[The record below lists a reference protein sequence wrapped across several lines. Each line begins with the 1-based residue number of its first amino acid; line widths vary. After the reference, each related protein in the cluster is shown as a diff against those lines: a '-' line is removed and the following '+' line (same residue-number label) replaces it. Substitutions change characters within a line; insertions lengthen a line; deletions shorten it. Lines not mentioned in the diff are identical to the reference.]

1 MVDYLAYLGISAA
14 WNFVFSMVIEDLA
27 KDTAKDFVKDFCKD
41 SLKDVLLSQDEWQKA
56 VTQAL
61 KEFLEQVENEL
72 VGAGETELSCKA
84 YAKSLQS
91 FLRHPPV
98 RLTLGSAVIEE
109 LPVDSRQLAQAWNEL
124 KLERLPDDFDWAK
137 LCRRYQNKAL
147 AIFRDSEKLRSLLDS
162 RHTAQTAQA
171 VQQLAGLNPG
181 FDTAQYADSL
191 KRRYSH
197 LKLETLDANPDH
209 QPIRLTQIF
218 VEQTV
223 RSCQQFNPRIHELPI
238 EHRRRLQK
246 KGALEWELAEE
257 YIDRQRESFLQQLPQ
272 PVLEVVGDTSQRLI
286 VVLGD
291 PGSGKSM
298 LLNTLAVQWAERRPV
313 ERASQPIPLLVEL
326 KAYIKNL
333 QENHCRDI
341 LEYLDHGPG
350 AVGQLDQRE
359 LDAALKHGSAI
370 FLLDGLDEIFDP
382 EARKEVA
389 SQLVRFCVRYPSAR
403 FLVTSRIIG
412 YDLVAPI
419 LRDAGFQHYL
429 LQELDEEQQNRFLIR
444 WHELA
449 YPERHERA
457 EKLNRLRTSINDV
470 AAIRELAENP
480 LLLTLMALL
489 NRHQELPRDRNEL
502 YEQASR
508 ILLQQWDAT
517 KALKDDPLLAE
528 YSLDYKDKQAILRA
542 VAFRMQTEAE
552 GLTGNLLA
560 ETDLEDTLIAH
571 LNAQGYDK
579 ARPLAVRLIRQLRER
594 NFILCL
600 LGDDYFAFVHRT
612 FLEFFCA
619 WAWVWRFEKEKSLT
633 FEQLE
638 QQTFAA
644 HWADEKWH
652 EVLRLIAARLE
663 PRFAEQLI
671 LKLLDRKDF
680 TYRFLNVFLAT
691 KCYTDLRNPSA
702 FGVLSERLEQELKAL
717 TQIELPFYYGEYD
730 EETESIAEF
739 RGEAV
744 RAIGICWPMP
754 QTRQWLLDNIQDKN
768 SKIRSAALRELA
780 RSWKAAPGTQALL
793 SAYTQSN
800 EEPSIREVA
809 LQELARGWKGEPD
822 TLALLKTIAEP
833 GQHWIVRRAAL
844 QELVR
849 GWKELPD
856 TLVFV
861 KTITQSDQD
870 PDIRSMMLREL
881 AQNWKNEPD
890 TLTLIKAC
898 AQSDQDWFVRLAAL
912 QELARAWKDD
922 PDTLILLKGSAPNT
936 HNQTDEDFYV
946 SGKVLREL
954 ARGWK
959 DDTDTLDLLKI
970 SSQSDQDTF
979 VRQAALQE
987 LARGWKDEPGTQAL
1001 IKACAQFDED
1011 VLVQEAALQELA
1023 RGWKDDPDTLALLK
1037 DSAQSDLNWLVCQVA
1052 LQELARGW
1060 KSDPDT
1066 LILLMSHA
1074 QPDESSKVRNA
1085 ALRELAR
1092 GWGDD
1097 PDVAAFLRESK
1108 P

>member
-41 SLKDVLLSQDEWQKA
+41 SLKDLLLSQDEWQKA
-56 VTQAL
+56 VAQAL
-61 KEFLEQVENEL
+61 KAFLEQVENEL

-109 LPVDSRQLAQAWNEL
+109 LPVNSRQLAQAWNEL

-137 LCRRYQNKAL
+137 LCRRYQSKAL

-162 RHTAQTAQA
+162 RHTAQTAMT

-181 FDTAQYADSL
+181 FDTAQYAEGL
-191 KRRYSH
+191 KRRYGH
-197 LKLETLDANPDH
+197 LKLESLDANPDH

-223 RSCQQFNPRIHELPI
+223 RSCQQFNPRVHELPI

-246 KGALEWELAEE
+246 KGALEWEQVEE
-257 YIDRQRESFLQQLPQ
+257 HIERQRESFLQQLPR
-272 PVLEVVGDTSQRLI
+272 PVLEVVGDPSQRLT

-313 ERASQPIPLLVEL
+313 ERASLPIPLLVEL

-333 QENHCRDI
+333 QEKHCRDI

-359 LDAALKHGSAI
+359 LDAALKHGGAI

-429 LQELDEEQQNRFLIR
+429 LQELDEEQQNRFLTR
-444 WHELA
+444 WHKLA
-449 YPERHERA
+449 YPESHERA
-457 EKLNRLRTSINDV
+457 EKLNRLCASISNV

-542 VAFRMQTEAE
+542 VAFRMQTEAK
-552 GLTGNLLA
+552 GLAGNLLA
-560 ETDLEDTLIAH
+560 ETDLEDTLITH
-571 LNAQGYDK
+571 LKTQGYDK

-638 QQTFAA
+638 QQTFTA

-671 LKLLDRKDF
+671 LNLLDRKDSN
-680 TYRFLNVFLAT
+680 YRFLNVFLAA
-691 KCYTDLRNPSA
+691 KCYTDLRNPGA
-702 FGVLSERLEQELKAL
+702 FGALSERLEQELKAL
-717 TQIELPFYYGEYD
+717 TQIELPFYYEEYD
-730 EETESIAEF
+730 EESRLAAEV
-739 RGEAV
+739 RSEAV
-744 RAIGICWPMP
+744 RAIGACWPLMP
-754 QTRQWLLDNIQDKN
+754 QTRQWLYDHIQDKN
-768 SKIRSAALRELA
+768 SEIRSAALRELA
-780 RSWKAAPGTQALL
+780 RGWKGVPDTQTLL
-793 SAYTQSN
+793 RAYTQSN
-800 EEPSIREVA
+800 EEPGIREIA
-809 LQELARGWKGEPD
+809 LQELARGWKEEPD
-822 TLALLKTIAEP
+822 TLALLKASAEP
-833 GQHWIVRRAAL
+833 GQHWIVRRVAL

-856 TLVFV
+856 TLALV
-861 KTITQSDQD
+861 KVVIQ
-870 PDIRSMMLREL
+870 
-881 AQNWKNEPD
+881 
-890 TLTLIKAC
+890 
-898 AQSDQDWFVRLAAL
+898 
-912 QELARAWKDD
+912 
-922 PDTLILLKGSAPNT
+922 
-936 HNQTDEDFYV
+936 
-946 SGKVLREL
+946 
-954 ARGWK
+954 
-959 DDTDTLDLLKI
+959 
-970 SSQSDQDTF
+970 
-979 VRQAALQE
+979 
-987 LARGWKDEPGTQAL
+987 
-1001 IKACAQFDED
+1001 
-1011 VLVQEAALQELA
+1011 
-1023 RGWKDDPDTLALLK
+1023 
-1037 DSAQSDLNWLVCQVA
+1037 SAQGNRA
-1052 LQELARGW
+1052 
-1060 KSDPDT
+1060 
-1066 LILLMSHA
+1066 
-1074 QPDESSKVRNA
+1074 
-1085 ALRELAR
+1085 
-1092 GWGDD
+1092 
-1097 PDVAAFLRESK
+1097 
-1108 P
+1108 